1 MEIIQKLIGG
11 GRLIALEENMSELT
25 TIENG
30 KVRLTL
36 TIGAEDYLKAI
47 NAAYHRLAYKYSV
60 PGFRKGK
67 VPRKVI
73 ERTYGMDAFWD
84 NEFDMLVQRT
94 YSEALKE
101 HELIPELQPK
111 LVFTSVSDDD
121 GVSFTAEVVLRPNV
135 ELGQYKG
142 IETEKTVN
150 NVTDEMV
157 DAELQNRRSAL
168 ARSVNVDDRPVADG
182 DTVVID
188 FAGFLGDEQ
197 FEGGT
202 AENYTLKIGSHTFIP
217 GFEEQLV
224 GMQIGEDRDINVT
237 FPEDYQAE
245 NLAGKDVIF
254 KIKLHSIAFD
264 ELPELDDAFAQ
275 DTSDFDTLDELKA
288 SIRKELEEKAE
299 AAANNAVTDAVVKA
313 AIDNAQVEIHD
324 DIINAEVE
332 DQINRF
338 EQQLKSFG
346 ADLEGYLAY
355 SNTTVDDLR
364 KEYYEA
370 AKRNLKAQYVLLSI
384 IDAEKVEP
392 TEADYLNAV
401 KNSPECRQNRWDDE
415 RIEKELKDNRAQYAS
430 AALYDATINMLM
442 DNAIIK

>member
-1 MEIIQKLIGG
+1 
-11 GRLIALEENMSELT
+11 MSELT

-30 KVRLTL
+30 KVKLTL
-36 TIGAEDYLKAI
+36 SISAEDYLKAI
-47 NAAYHRLAYKYSV
+47 NAAYHRLASKYSV

-73 ERTYGMDAFWD
+73 ERAYGMDAFWD

-94 YSEALKE
+94 YSAALKE
-101 HELIPELQPK
+101 HELTAELQPK
-111 LVFTSVSDDD
+111 IIFTNVSDDE
-121 GVSFTAEVVLRPNV
+121 GVSFTAEVVLRPCV
-135 ELGQYKG
+135 KLGQYKG

-168 ARSVNVDDRPVADG
+168 ARSVNVDNRPVRDG
-182 DTVVID
+182 DTAVID
-188 FAGFLGDEQ
+188 FAGFLGDDQ

-202 AENYTLKIGSHTFIP
+202 AENYPLKIGSHTFIP
-217 GFEEQLV
+217 GFEEQV
-224 GMQIGEDRDINVT
+224 IGMGIGDERDINVT

-245 NLAGKDVIF
+245 NLAGKDVVF
-254 KIKLHSIAFD
+254 KVKLHSISFD

-288 SIRKELEEKAE
+288 GIRKELEEKAE
-299 AAANNAVTDAVVKA
+299 AAAQNAVVDAVVKA
-313 AIDNAQVEIHD
+313 VIDNAEVDIHE
-324 DIINAEVE
+324 DIINFEVD

-346 ADLEGYLAY
+346 ADLEGYLSY
-355 SNTTVDDLR
+355 SNLTMDDLR
-364 KEYYEA
+364 KEYYEG

-384 IDAEKVEP
+384 IDAEKIEP
-392 TEADYLNAV
+392 TEEDYLNAI
-401 KNSPECRQNRWDDE
+401 KNSPECRQNKWDDA
-415 RIEKELKDNRAQYAS
+415 RIENELANNRAQYAS
-430 AALYDATINMLM
+430 AALYDATINMLIK
-442 DNAIIK
+442 NAIVK